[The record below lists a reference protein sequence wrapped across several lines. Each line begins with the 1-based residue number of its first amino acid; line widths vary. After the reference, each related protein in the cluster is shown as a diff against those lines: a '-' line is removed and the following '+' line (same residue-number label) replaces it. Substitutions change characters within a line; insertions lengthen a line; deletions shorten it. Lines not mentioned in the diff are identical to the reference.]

1 MPVIL
6 IKCYKTKMR
15 YIIILDQTEG
25 AKEAKEKKEK
35 KLTLADMERKVILEK
50 EGIFPTLV

>member
-1 MPVIL
+1 
-6 IKCYKTKMR
+6 MR